1 MIKIKKV
8 GNYDVFADTINKQL
22 IIKNKNNSSK
32 YIFNGSKFNGS
43 KWEKNIIPCNTVKNW
58 CEDIGIDYI
67 TILATLP
74 LNNFGGLV
82 ISRII
87 NDINDYVIIV
97 EIYGD
102 DFIKRRGKYKIYYN
116 NYESYVKINNIKF
129 YLNEFM
135 TI

>member
-22 IIKNKNNSSK
+22 IIKNNTKK
-32 YIFNGSKFNGS
+32 YMFNGS
-43 KWEKNIIPCNTVKNW
+43 KWEKNITPCNTIKNW

-74 LNNFGGLV
+74 LNNFGGLA

-87 NDINDYVIIV
+87 NDIDDYVIIV

-116 NYESYVKINNIKF
+116 NNESYIKINNIKF

-135 TI
+135 TL

>member
-22 IIKNKNNSSK
+22 IIKNKNDSNK
-32 YIFNGSKFNGS
+32 YIFNGNNNS
-43 KWEKNIIPCNTVKNW
+43 WKNNITPCSTIKNW
-58 CEDIGIDYI
+58 CEEIGIDYI
-67 TILATLP
+67 TAVAFLT

-87 NDINDYVIIV
+87 NNECVIIV
-97 EIYGD
+97 ETYGD
-102 DFIKRRGKYKIYYN
+102 DFIKRRGKYKIYYT
-116 NYESYVKINNIKF
+116 YDKTYIKINNIRF

>member
-1 MIKIKKV
+1 MIKVKTIN
-8 GNYDVFADTINKQL
+8 NYNIFVDTINKTL
-22 IIKNKNNSSK
+22 IIKNKNDNNE
-32 YIFNGSKFNGS
+32 YIFNGFNGS
-43 KWEKNIIPCNTVKNW
+43 KWEKNITPCNTIKNW

-74 LNNFGGLV
+74 LNNFGGLA

-87 NDINDYVIIV
+87 NDIDDYVIIV

-116 NYESYVKINNIKF
+116 NNESYIKINNIKF

-135 TI
+135 TN

>member
-1 MIKIKKV
+1 MIKIKTIN
-8 GNYDVFADTINKQL
+8 NYNIFADTINKTL
-22 IIKNKNNSSK
+22 VVKNDSNE
-32 YIFNGSKFNGS
+32 YIFNGDS
-43 KWEKNIIPCNTVKNW
+43 WKNNITPCNTIKNW
-58 CEDIGIDYI
+58 CDEIGRDYI
-67 TILATLP
+67 TIVATLP
-74 LNNFGGLV
+74 LNNFGGLT

-87 NDINDYVIIV
+87 NDIDDYVIIV

-116 NYESYVKINNIKF
+116 NNESYIKINNIKF

>member
-22 IIKNKNNSSK
+22 IIKNKNDSNK
-32 YIFNGSKFNGS
+32 YIFNGNNNS
-43 KWEKNIIPCNTVKNW
+43 WKNNITPCSTIKNW
-58 CEDIGIDYI
+58 CEEIGIDYI
-67 TILATLP
+67 TIVATLP
-74 LNNFGGLV
+74 LNNFGGLA

-87 NDINDYVIIV
+87 NDIDDYVIIV

-116 NYESYVKINNIKF
+116 NDESYIKINNIKF

-135 TI
+135 I